1 MKMDKLI
8 EKTTK
13 KDGEKKWK
21 VVVGIVVGLVFA
33 GGLFIGCYFATEP
46 IIDNS
51 LSTYPINEIFDFYSE
66 KRGENETAVYFVGS
80 SLVAT
85 EVYTPYITSKLED
98 DGYNISVYNL
108 FVPSETL
115 IMRSIQI
122 EEMVASSP
130 DLVIIG
136 ISYSSFVQEHWND
149 EHMML
154 AYGYYEL
161 TPELV
166 SLYTDEELD
175 SMNPDLFYKRGYLI
189 RSLIPKSV
197 SEREGEYVIE
207 PYGVSRRQG
216 FEETKDMGSMVSS
229 ANNPENLWRPV
240 ITAEETRN
248 VQALKYMVNSCK
260 EANIPVVIINMPI
273 HPLLSEKITDESR
286 ENYFEIL
293 DTLDVKIIDMEKEY
307 GDEHFWDLIHTTW
320 DGALAF
326 SDKMTDLII
335 QELS

>member
-1 MKMDKLI
+1 MI
-8 EKTTK
+8 
-13 KDGEKKWK
+13 
-21 VVVGIVVGLVFA
+21 
-33 GGLFIGCYFATEP
+33 
-46 IIDNS
+46 
-51 LSTYPINEIFDFYSE
+51 
-66 KRGENETAVYFVGS
+66 
-80 SLVAT
+80 
-85 EVYTPYITSKLED
+85 
-98 DGYNISVYNL
+98 
-108 FVPSETL
+108 
-115 IMRSIQI
+115 
-122 EEMVASSP
+122 
-130 DLVIIG
+130 
-136 ISYSSFVQEHWND
+136 
-149 EHMML
+149 
-154 AYGYYEL
+154 
-161 TPELV
+161 
-166 SLYTDEELD
+166 
-175 SMNPDLFYKRGYLI
+175 
-189 RSLIPKSV
+189 
-197 SEREGEYVIE
+197 
-207 PYGVSRRQG
+207 
-216 FEETKDMGSMVSS
+216 SS